1 MCLRVPTEAVE
12 SDSIQLESDLI
23 LSILSRLLIARIELL
38 VAPPTDS
45 TKFNGV
51 ITPKMKLL
59 GSKRNF

>member
-1 MCLRVPTEAVE
+1 MKVTQFNSSLI
-12 SDSIQLESDLI
+12 SLI
-23 LSILSRLLIARIELL
+23 LNNQSRLLIARIELL

-59 GSKRNF
+59 GRKRNF